1 MQKYRTPGITIVTI
15 VFLGAGLFTLLEF
28 TKTREQIPN
37 LSPRSGEAAASSE
50 FLNAERAVEY
60 FRDAF
65 RRDPTVVKNYVVLAQ
80 LFLRESRVTGND
92 LEYVTKAQ
100 YLLEEALR
108 RDPENFD
115 AIVTKASMLMS
126 MHHFEEAKEFAEKA
140 IARNPYNAFAYGVLC
155 DALVEMGEYEE
166 AVKACGRMLS
176 IRPDL
181 RSYARASYLRELH
194 GDLHGAREAMKLA
207 ANAGVF
213 GHENRAWA
221 LYNLGTL
228 YLNEGKLDI
237 AAYVFQGILEER
249 PNYAYGLGGLAE
261 VNSRR
266 GDYAEA
272 IELVETAYEVI
283 PSHHFLEELANI
295 YRASGQMEKARSTAV
310 RALEAM
316 QQDEQRGWH
325 IDQEYAIFCADQ
337 ELNLREALKRAQS
350 AYERRPNNIDV
361 LETYAWVLYKNGKAV
376 EAVPYIERAMRLNTQ
391 NSTLHYRAGMIYCA
405 AGQEEEALAHLERS
419 LNLNPSVNAYRLEGA
434 RKMSSILKDISF
446 TASRVR

>member
-1 MQKYRTPGITIVTI
+1 MQKFQTPGITIVTI

-60 FRDAF
+60 FRDVL
-65 RRDPTVVKNYVVLAQ
+65 RREPTVVKNYVVLAQ
-80 LFLRESRVTGND
+80 LFLQESRVTSND
-92 LEYVTKAQ
+92 LEYVAKAQ
-100 YLLEEALR
+100 YLLEEALT

-115 AIVTKASMLMS
+115 AIATKASVLMS
-126 MHHFEEAKEFAEKA
+126 THHFEEAKELAEKA

-155 DALVEMGEYEE
+155 DALVEMGEYEQ
-166 AVKACGRMLS
+166 AVKACDRMLS

-181 RSYARASYLRELH
+181 RSYSRASYLRELH

-213 GHENRAWA
+213 GHENRAWT
-221 LYNLGTL
+221 LYNLGNL

-249 PNYAYGLGGLAE
+249 PHYAYGLGGLAE
-261 VNSRR
+261 VNSRQ

-272 IELVETAYEVI
+272 IELLETAYEVT

-295 YRASGQMEKARSTAV
+295 YLASGQIQKARSTAV

-316 QQDEQRGWH
+316 QQDEQQGWH
-325 IDQEYAIFCADQ
+325 IDQGYAIFCADQ
-337 ELNLREALKRAQS
+337 ELNLREALKRAER
-350 AYERRPNNIDV
+350 AYERRPNNVDV
-361 LETYAWVLYKNGKAV
+361 LETYAWALHKTGKAV
-376 EAVPYIERAMRLNTQ
+376 DAVPYIERAMRLNKK
-391 NSTLHYRAGMIYCA
+391 NAILHYRAGMIYFSA
-405 AGQEEEALAHLERS
+405 QQQEEALAHLEWS
-419 LNLNPSVNAYRLEGA
+419 LNLNPSMNPLYLERV
-434 RKMSSILKDISF
+434 RKTVSILKDISF
-446 TASRVR
+446 TDSKPR